1 MPRRRLSVDVGGTFT
16 DFVLLDED
24 TGQVK
29 YDKVPSI
36 HAHLESS
43 FLEGIDRLGIDLR
56 EIGAIAHGTTV
67 VINAVLQKEGAPIA
81 LITTEGFRDVIELG
95 RGNRPDIYDVFYQPP
110 PPVVPRHL
118 RFEIS
123 ERVNSRGEILTPL
136 DEHGVEETAQKL
148 RDSGIEAVA
157 VCFLHSY
164 ANPSH
169 ELEAAE
175 ILKAT
180 CPGLHVSLSHQI
192 VGEWREYE
200 RFSTA
205 TLNAYVMP
213 VMSTYL
219 SRLERSLEKRDFQG
233 ALGIMQSTGGVMSA
247 GIAKEIPIR
256 TLESGP
262 AGGVMGAMA
271 LGELMGYP
279 NIICGDVGGT
289 SFDVAL
295 IVDGTP
301 FESTETNVDRY
312 PVLAPTID
320 VVSIGAGGGSIAWIH
335 GDGSLRVGPQS
346 AEADPGPACF
356 AKGGTEPTVTDAHV
370 FLGRINP
377 DYFLAQRMQLNVG
390 IAKDTI
396 EERVARPLG
405 LSTNEAAHGMTRIA
419 DMNMTYAIRNLTIE
433 RGYDPRDFVLMC
445 YGGAGGL
452 FAPSLAE
459 ELDIPRVIIPP
470 EPANFSA
477 WGILGTD
484 YREDVVRTSVAALV
498 DTDRREQRASWTQA
512 ATEEIDSVTHLMA
525 RFAELEAS
533 ASKNVSDNHAS
544 LSGLRVTRSLDMRYE
559 GQEHTVRVALPSE
572 ELLRSKGLGALKAS
586 FDQVHHKYYEHSSPE
601 SPAEIVT
608 LRVSVTAATSKPKVS
623 AIAEGSGRL
632 KDALKAYRHVF
643 FHELGGFTQCPTYER
658 TRLGAGDQLEGPAV
672 VEEWSSTTLVRP
684 GQQLRVGTYGE
695 LIISKV

>member
-1 MPRRRLSVDVGGTFT
+1 MPPRRLSVDVGGTFT

-24 TGQVK
+24 TGQVT
-29 YDKVPSI
+29 YDKVPSLYT
-36 HAHLESS
+36 HLESS
-43 FLEGIDRLGIDLR
+43 FLEGIDRLGVELP
-56 EIGAIAHGTTV
+56 EIAAIAHGTTV
-67 VINAVLQKEGAPIA
+67 VINAILQKEGAPIA

-95 RGNRPDIYDVFYQPP
+95 RGNRPP
-110 PPVVPRHL
+110 PPVVPRDL

-123 ERVNSRGEILTPL
+123 ERVNSKGEILTPL
-136 DEHGVEETAQKL
+136 DEEGVREIGEKL
-148 RDSGIEAVA
+148 REGGIEAVA

-164 ANPSH
+164 SSPGH
-169 ELEAAE
+169 ELRAAE

-180 CPGLHVSLSHQI
+180 YPGLHVSLSHQI

-200 RFSTA
+200 RFSTTA
-205 TLNAYVMP
+205 LNAYVMP

-219 SRLERSLEKRDFQG
+219 SRLEESLEERGFQG
-233 ALGIMQSTGGVMSA
+233 VLGIMQSTGGVMSSEV
-247 GIAKEIPIR
+247 AKGVPIR

-262 AGGVMGAMA
+262 AGGVMGAVA

-301 FESTETNVDRY
+301 FESTQTSVDRY

-356 AKGGTEPTVTDAHV
+356 ALGGTEPTVTDAHV
-370 FLGRINP
+370 CLGRINP
-377 DYFLAQRMQLNVG
+377 DYFLAQRMKLDVDV
-390 IAKDTI
+390 AKETI
-396 EERVARPLG
+396 EERVAKPLG
-405 LSTNEAAHGMTRIA
+405 LSATEAAHGITRIA
-419 DMNMTYAIRNLTIE
+419 DMNMTYAIRNLTVE

-452 FAPSLAE
+452 FAASLAK
-459 ELDIPRVIIPP
+459 ELDIPKVVIPP

-484 YREDVVRTSVAALV
+484 YRADVVKTSVVALV
-498 DTDRREQRASWTQA
+498 DTEAREQRASWTQA
-512 ATEEIDSVTHLMA
+512 ATEEIASVSQLMA
-525 RFAELEAS
+525 RFAELEGS
-533 ASKNVSDNHAS
+533 ASKILSDNS
-544 LSGLRVTRSLDMRYE
+544 PSVSGLRVARSLDMRYE

-572 ELLRSKGLGALKAS
+572 ELLRSEGLRALKAS
-586 FDQVHHKYYEHSSPE
+586 FDRAHHTYYEHSSPE

-608 LRVSVTAATSKPKVS
+608 LRVSVAGVTSKPKVS
-623 AIAEGSGRL
+623 PIAEGSGRPEEAM
-632 KDALKAYRHVF
+632 KTYRQVYF
-643 FHELGGFTQCPTYER
+643 QELGDFTQCPTYDR
-658 TRLGAGDQLEGPAV
+658 SKLGAGDEVEGPGV
-672 VEEWSSTTLVRP
+672 VEEWASTTVVRP

-695 LIISKV
+695 LIISRL

>member
-1 MPRRRLSVDVGGTFT
+1 MPLHRLSVDVGGTFT

-29 YDKVPSI
+29 YDKVPSL
-36 HAHLESS
+36 HARLESS
-43 FLEGIDRLGIDLR
+43 FLEGIDRLGVELR
-56 EIGAIAHGTTV
+56 HIAAIAHGTTV
-67 VINAVLQKEGAPIA
+67 VINAILQKEGAPIA
-81 LITTEGFRDVIELG
+81 LITTEGFQDVIELG

-110 PPVVPRHL
+110 PPAVPRDL
-118 RFEIS
+118 RFEVS
-123 ERVNSRGEILTPL
+123 ERVNSRGEVLTPL
-136 DEHGVEETAQKL
+136 DEEGVRKIGERL
-148 RDSGIEAVA
+148 RNGGIEAVA

-164 ANPSH
+164 SSPAH
-169 ELEAAE
+169 ELRAAE

-180 CPGLHVSLSHQI
+180 YPGLHVSLSHQI

-200 RFSTA
+200 RFSTTA
-205 TLNAYVMP
+205 LNAYVMP

-219 SRLERSLEKRDFQG
+219 SRLEQKLEKRGFQG
-233 ALGIMQSTGGVMSA
+233 VLGIMQSTGGVMSSEV
-247 GIAKEIPIR
+247 AKGVPIR

-262 AGGVMGAMA
+262 AGGVMGAVG

-295 IVDGTP
+295 IVDGAP
-301 FESTETNVDRY
+301 FESTETSVDRY

-335 GDGSLRVGPQS
+335 RDGSLRVGPQS

-356 AKGGTEPTVTDAHV
+356 AMGGTEPTVTDAHV
-370 FLGRINP
+370 CLGRINP
-377 DYFLAQRMQLNVG
+377 DYFLAERMKLDVG
-390 IAKDTI
+390 IAKETI
-396 EERVARPLG
+396 GERVAMPLG
-405 LSTNEAAHGMTRIA
+405 LSTIEASHGITRIA

-452 FAPSLAE
+452 FAASLAR
-459 ELDIPRVIIPP
+459 ELDIPTVVIPP

-484 YREDVVRTSVAALV
+484 YRADAVKTSVVSLV
-498 DTDRREQRASWTQA
+498 DTTGREERASWTQA
-512 ATEEIDSVTHLMA
+512 ATEEIASVSQLMA
-525 RFAELEAS
+525 RFAELEGS
-533 ASKNVSDNHAS
+533 ASQILSDNS
-544 LSGLRVTRSLDMRYE
+544 PSVSGLRVTRSLDMRYE

-572 ELLRSKGLGALKAS
+572 ELLRAGGLGAVKAS
-586 FDQVHHKYYEHSSPE
+586 FDQAHHTYYEHSSPE

-608 LRVSVTAATSKPKVS
+608 LRVSVAGVTSKPKVNP
-623 AIAEGSGRL
+623 IAEGSGRPEEAM
-632 KDALKAYRHVF
+632 KTYREVYF
-643 FHELGGFTQCPTYER
+643 QELGDFAHCPTYDR
-658 TRLGAGDQLEGPAV
+658 SKLGAGDEVEGPAV
-672 VEEWSSTTLVRP
+672 VEEWASTSVVRP
-684 GQQLRVGTYGE
+684 GQQLRVGPYGE
-695 LIISKV
+695 LIISRL

>member
-1 MPRRRLSVDVGGTFT
+1 MPPRRLSVDVGGTFT

-24 TGQVK
+24 TGQVT
-29 YDKVPSI
+29 YDKVPSLYT
-36 HAHLESS
+36 HLESS
-43 FLEGIDRLGIDLR
+43 FLAGIDRLGV
-56 EIGAIAHGTTV
+56 EIPEIAAIAHGTTV
-67 VINAVLQKEGAPIA
+67 VINAILQQEGAPIA

-110 PPVVPRHL
+110 PPVVPRDL

-136 DEHGVEETAQKL
+136 DEEGVREIGEKL
-148 RDSGIEAVA
+148 REGGIEAVA

-164 ANPSH
+164 SSPGH
-169 ELEAAE
+169 ELRAAE

-180 CPGLHVSLSHQI
+180 YPGLHVSLSHQI

-200 RFSTA
+200 RFSTTA
-205 TLNAYVMP
+205 LNAYVMP

-219 SRLERSLEKRDFQG
+219 SRLEESLEERGFQG
-233 ALGIMQSTGGVMSA
+233 VLGIMQSTGGVMSA
-247 GIAKEIPIR
+247 EVGKGVPIR

-262 AGGVMGAMA
+262 AGGVMGAVA

-301 FESTETNVDRY
+301 FESTETSVDRY

-356 AKGGTEPTVTDAHV
+356 ALGGTEPTVTDAHV
-370 FLGRINP
+370 CLGRINP
-377 DYFLAQRMQLNVG
+377 DYFLAQRMKLDVG
-390 IAKDTI
+390 VARESI
-396 EERVARPLG
+396 EERVAKPLG
-405 LSTNEAAHGMTRIA
+405 LSATEAAHGITRIA

-452 FAPSLAE
+452 FAASLAK
-459 ELDIPRVIIPP
+459 ELDIPKVVIPP

-484 YREDVVRTSVAALV
+484 YRADVVKTSVVALV
-498 DTDRREQRASWTQA
+498 DTEAREQQASWTQA
-512 ATEEIDSVTHLMA
+512 ATEEVASVSQLMA
-525 RFAELEAS
+525 RFAELEGS
-533 ASKNVSDNHAS
+533 ASKILSDNS
-544 LSGLRVTRSLDMRYE
+544 PSVTGLRATRSLDMRYE
-559 GQEHTVRVALPSE
+559 GQEHTVRVSLPSQ
-572 ELLRSKGLGALKAS
+572 ELLGSEGLGALKAS
-586 FDQVHHKYYEHSSPE
+586 FDRAHHTYYEHSSPE

-608 LRVSVTAATSKPKVS
+608 LRVSVAGVTSKPKVS
-623 AIAEGSGRL
+623 PIAEVSGRPEEAV
-632 KDALKAYRHVF
+632 KTYRQVYF
-643 FHELGGFTQCPTYER
+643 QELGDFTQCPTYDR
-658 TRLGAGDQLEGPAV
+658 SKLGAGDEVEGPAV
-672 VEEWSSTTLVRP
+672 VEEWASTTVVRP

-695 LIISKV
+695 LIISRL